1 MQELILLFNQI
12 INNLKILEIMKKII
26 FVFSFM
32 LAIVACTGN
41 KSTNNEVKNDSTA
54 TDSVEFVDSTL
65 IDTICMN

>member
-1 MQELILLFNQI
+1 
-12 INNLKILEIMKKII
+12 MKKFI

-41 KSTNNEVKNDSTA
+41 KSINNEVKNDSTA